1 MLLTTQHRHP
11 SAVFERKTSEARS
24 FSGAG
29 GRNSERER
37 LGSAAGLGDDSSESA
52 EAEPWPGRDVG
63 RRSSPG
69 PPLTIQ
75 SPGKIFSRVGIQS
88 ILPFSKVHVQN
99 STESLLLSA
108 MIILP
113 Y

>member
-75 SPGKIFSRVGIQS
+75 SPGKIFSRVGI
-88 ILPFSKVHVQN
+88 PFNSKAFSHSPKFMFKTRQKVYFFQ
-99 STESLLLSA
+99 L
-108 MIILP
+108 
-113 Y
+113 